1 LIKTDKD
8 IVMVTGATGNLGK
21 ELVPLLQAK
30 GYFVVKPSHKDMP
43 VEDIIAVSDTVMYYC
58 PKIIFHCAAFTDV
71 PGAELTKNRRKA
83 LDINVTGSEN
93 IKAAADKIGAKVIYI
108 STDYVY
114 EGVGGGYKVKGPVQP
129 RTFYGFTKLAGECC
143 MARTDLVIRTSFLPR
158 GTWGKGRRQLQ
169 SVFSEVYT
177 SKDWVDVIAT
187 LIVKHMK
194 KKGILNIGTEKKTLK
209 SLAIEDFSN
218 VGIIDP
224 SDLDLGYEYPTDCSM
239 VLSI

>member
-1 LIKTDKD
+1 
-8 IVMVTGATGNLGK
+8 
-21 ELVPLLQAK
+21 
-30 GYFVVKPSHKDMP
+30 
-43 VEDIIAVSDTVMYYC
+43 
-58 PKIIFHCAAFTDV
+58 
-71 PGAELTKNRRKA
+71 
-83 LDINVTGSEN
+83 
-93 IKAAADKIGAKVIYI
+93 
-108 STDYVY
+108 
-114 EGVGGGYKVKGPVQP
+114 
-129 RTFYGFTKLAGECC
+129 

-169 SVFSEVYT
+169 SVFSEVYP